1 MKILMFIYC
10 MHCGGA
16 ERTTANLA
24 NEWAARGADVTVV
37 SIESTDVDF
46 YPLHPAVRRIALN
59 AASASPGAFAAL
71 GANFERVRALRE
83 VLRELK
89 PDVVLGIMTVAS
101 VLAILATRG
110 LPCKVIATE
119 HTHPPMLPLTRTWQ
133 QLRRWTF
140 RSADLVVALTG
151 DSKHWLE
158 ENCECTDV
166 CVIPPPFTLP
176 IPRLEPTLM
185 PDAVVGRDRR
195 VLLAVGRLSE
205 EKGFHNLIDAFSSIA
220 SAVPGWDLVIVG
232 EGDERPAL
240 QKQIDDADLG
250 DRIHLPGRA
259 GNIADWYE
267 RADLYAL
274 SSRFE
279 GFPMA
284 LTEAMASGIAAVSYD
299 CDCGPRDIIRH
310 GENGLL
316 VKEVGDTRM
325 LAEALKRLMLSDVER
340 LRLAT
345 RAAGLRESFSLDK
358 AISLWRDAFVAAGV
372 EETRR
377 VGA

>member
-16 ERTTANLA
+16 ERTTASLA
-24 NEWAARGADVTVV
+24 NEWVARGADVTVV

-59 AASASPGAFAAL
+59 AASVSPGALAAL

-119 HTHPPMLPLTRTWQ
+119 HTHPPMLPLSRTWQ

-158 ENCECTDV
+158 KNCECTDV

-205 EKGFHNLIDAFSSIA
+205 EKGFHNLIDAFSSIVSTV
-220 SAVPGWDLVIVG
+220 SAWDLVIVG

-240 QKQIDDADLG
+240 QKQIDDADLR

-267 RADLYAL
+267 RADLYVL

-325 LAEALKRLMLSDVER
+325 LAEALQRLMLSDVER